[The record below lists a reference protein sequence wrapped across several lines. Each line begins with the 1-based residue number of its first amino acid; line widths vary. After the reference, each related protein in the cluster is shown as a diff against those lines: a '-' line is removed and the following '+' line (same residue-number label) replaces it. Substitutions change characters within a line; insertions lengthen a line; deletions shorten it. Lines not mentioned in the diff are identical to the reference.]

1 MNLIILMYM
10 GTVLS
15 SFCIHVNSKFK
26 FFKYIL
32 DLGYKVNDKKI
43 DQFKKIVNKYI
54 TDIDYFTM
62 IIPIYNVIKF
72 VKKRRKYIA
81 EISMLLNKMIILNI
95 IEKMDEYEAEK
106 YFQKSTWLRTML
118 MVRKVLSNSKE
129 LDLVKI
135 DIDNTNGYKNIHYNF
150 NNSNVYFEKLDEISY
165 EKAEQEQTSQI
176 MESLN
181 ISQKRQELEDSRQ
194 KLEQNILMGISKDVE
209 HKKSIFVRRKKKK

>member
-15 SFCIHVNSKFK
+15 SFFIHVNSRFK
-26 FFKYIL
+26 IFKYIL

-43 DQFKKIVNKYI
+43 DRFKKIVNKYI

-62 IIPIYNVIKF
+62 IIPIYNIIKF
-72 VKKRRKYIA
+72 VKKRRKYIN

-95 IEKMDEYEAEK
+95 VEKMNEFEVEE
-106 YFQKSTWLRTML
+106 YFQKSIWLRAML

-135 DIDNTNGYKNIHYNF
+135 DIDYTNRYKNIHYDF
-150 NNSNVYFEKLDEISY
+150 SNYNIKFEKIDKMPC
-165 EKAEQEQTSQI
+165 EKTEQTDQI
-176 MESLN
+176 METLN
-181 ISQKRQELEDSRQ
+181 ISQKRQELEDLRQ
-194 KLEQNILMGISKDVE
+194 KLEQNILIETSKYME
-209 HKKSIFVRRKKKK
+209 HKLSIFTRRKKK

>member
-15 SFCIHVNSKFK
+15 SFCIHVNSRFK
-26 FFKYIL
+26 IFKYIL

-43 DQFKKIVNKYI
+43 DRFKKIVNKYI

-62 IIPIYNVIKF
+62 IIPIYNIIKF
-72 VKKRRKYIA
+72 VKKRRKYIN

-95 IEKMDEYEAEK
+95 VEKMNEFEVEE
-106 YFQKSTWLRTML
+106 YFQKSIWLRAML
-118 MVRKVLSNSKE
+118 MVRKVLFNSKE

-135 DIDNTNGYKNIHYNF
+135 DIDYTNRYKNIHYNF
-150 NNSNVYFEKLDEISY
+150 NNYNIKFEKIDKMPC
-165 EKAEQEQTSQI
+165 EKMDQEETDQI

-181 ISQKRQELEDSRQ
+181 ISQKRQELEDLKQ
-194 KLEQNILMGISKDVE
+194 KLLAESQISYKPGLTR
-209 HKKSIFVRRKKKK
+209 SKKK

>member
-15 SFCIHVNSKFK
+15 SFCIHVNSRFK
-26 FFKYIL
+26 IFKYIL

-43 DQFKKIVNKYI
+43 DRFKKIVNKYI

-62 IIPIYNVIKF
+62 IIPIYNIIKF
-72 VKKRRKYIA
+72 VKKRRKYIN

-95 IEKMDEYEAEK
+95 VEKMDEFEVEE
-106 YFQKSTWLRTML
+106 YFQKPIWLRAML
-118 MVRKVLSNSKE
+118 MVRKVLFNSKE

-135 DIDNTNGYKNIHYNF
+135 DIDYTNRYKNIHYNF
-150 NNSNVYFEKLDEISY
+150 NNYNIKFEKIDKMPC
-165 EKAEQEQTSQI
+165 EKMGQEETNQI

-181 ISQKRQELEDSRQ
+181 ISQKRQELEGLRQ
-194 KLEQNILMGISKDVE
+194 KLLAESQISYKPGLTR
-209 HKKSIFVRRKKKK
+209 SKKK

>member
-15 SFCIHVNSKFK
+15 SFCIHVNSRFK
-26 FFKYIL
+26 IFKYIL

-43 DQFKKIVNKYI
+43 DRFKKIVNKYI

-62 IIPIYNVIKF
+62 IIPIYNIIKF
-72 VKKRRKYIA
+72 VKKRRKYIN

-95 IEKMDEYEAEK
+95 VEKMNEFEVEE
-106 YFQKSTWLRTML
+106 YFQKSIWLRAML

-135 DIDNTNGYKNIHYNF
+135 DIDYTNRYKNIHYDF
-150 NNSNVYFEKLDEISY
+150 SNYNIKFEKIDKMPC
-165 EKAEQEQTSQI
+165 EKTEQTDQI
-176 MESLN
+176 METLN
-181 ISQKRQELEDSRQ
+181 ISQKRQELEDLRQ
-194 KLEQNILMGISKDVE
+194 KLEQNILIETSKYME
-209 HKKSIFVRRKKKK
+209 HKLSIFTRRKKK

>member
-15 SFCIHVNSKFK
+15 SFCIHVNSRFK
-26 FFKYIL
+26 IFKYIL
-32 DLGYKVNDKKI
+32 DLEYKVNDKKI

-62 IIPIYNVIKF
+62 IIPIYNIIKF
-72 VKKRRKYIA
+72 VKKRRKYIN

-95 IEKMDEYEAEK
+95 VEKMNEFEVEE
-106 YFQKSTWLRTML
+106 YFQKSIWLRAML

-135 DIDNTNGYKNIHYNF
+135 DIDYTNRYKNIHYDF
-150 NNSNVYFEKLDEISY
+150 SNYNIKFEKIDKMPC
-165 EKAEQEQTSQI
+165 EKTEQTDQI

-181 ISQKRQELEDSRQ
+181 VSNKRQELEDLKQ
-194 KLEQNILMGISKDVE
+194 KLLAESQISYKPGLTR
-209 HKKSIFVRRKKKK
+209 SKKK